1 MIRKTLMAVAAL
13 AVLVSGP
20 VFAEQCRN
28 PKTKKFITCPKPAVA
43 PVAAGGVIKD
53 KNGKCHVASGK
64 NKGKFTKC
72 P

>member
-13 AVLVSGP
+13 AVLASGP
-20 VFAEQCRN
+20 AFAEQCRN

-43 PVAAGGVIKD
+43 VGGVTKD